1 MTLLASVTG
10 CQYRAVLNPIFT
22 GFRDHAVAYRNL
34 PINTKLIGYARSKL
48 SDEDLREKVKSG
60 LDGASHRQDDF
71 LDLCSYVQGAY
82 DTPEGFQ
89 GLQEAIKQR
98 EDEHS
103 GCPLGRIFYLAL
115 PPSVYP
121 QASLPS
127 RTLRTA

>member
-1 MTLLASVTG
+1 MSSDIAVT
-10 CQYRAVLNPIFT
+10 
-22 GFRDHAVAYRNL
+22 YRNL

-48 SDEDLREKVKSG
+48 SDEDLKEKVKSG
-60 LDGASHRQDDF
+60 LDGASHKQNGF

-89 GLQEAIKQR
+89 GLQKAIKER

-121 QASLPS
+121 QAGSLL
-127 RTLRTA
+127 TF